1 MINTT
6 VSAIELIGLLLIFSG
21 ITLFLAGASIVTVK
35 QWIEIKPGFKTILF
49 GIVLAVVGTPLLL
62 FDTLNS
68 QQSVSYGLMNTPT
81 PIAAL
86 TREEGV
92 TLASSFVAS
101 KTISNTQNNLLSTPT
116 VVADTPTST
125 PTVAMPTATPTLAP
139 TNTPAG
145 VQSQLNSILGE
156 GNWFCMSDRLDAVGI
171 REIPDNMM
179 LNSPIKA
186 IEKNRVLYDANEK
199 IPVGGSGTVWLNTRI
214 QPAECP
220 NPISVISTPETPT
233 KQSITF
239 ALSGGSWECLA
250 DTPNAVLITGVPAG
264 FTIQAPFSAVD
275 KEGTKYNYGEVVP
288 SGGPATGWLLT
299 TLSRDQCP

>member
-6 VSAIELIGLLLIFSG
+6 VSAIELIGLLLVFSG
-21 ITLFLAGASIVTVK
+21 ITLLLAGASILTVK
-35 QWIEIKPGFKTILF
+35 QWIEIKPGYKTILF
-49 GIVLAVVGTPLLL
+49 GIILAVVGTPLLL
-62 FDTLNS
+62 FDTLDS
-68 QQSVSYGLMNTPT
+68 QHAVIEGLMSTPT
-81 PIAAL
+81 PTTAL
-86 TREEGV
+86 DREESV
-92 TLASSFVAS
+92 TLTSSFGTP
-101 KTISNTQNNLLSTPT
+101 KTMSNTQNHLLSTPA

-125 PTVAMPTATPTLAP
+125 PTVAMPTVTPTLVP

-171 REIPDNMM
+171 REIPDNMI
-179 LNSPIKA
+179 LSSPIKA
-186 IEKNRVLYDANEK
+186 VEKNRVLYDANEK
-199 IPVGGSGTVWLNTRI
+199 IPAGGSGTVWLNTRI

-250 DTPNAVLITGVPAG
+250 DTPNAVLIIDVPAG
-264 FTIQAPFSAVD
+264 FTIQDPFSAVD